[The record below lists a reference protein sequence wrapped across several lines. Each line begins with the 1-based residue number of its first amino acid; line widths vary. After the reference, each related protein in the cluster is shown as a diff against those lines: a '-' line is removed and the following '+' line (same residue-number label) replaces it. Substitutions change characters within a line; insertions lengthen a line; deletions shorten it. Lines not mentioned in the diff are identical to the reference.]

1 MTDYD
6 MHQLSH
12 GFSEKSTGERLTITR
27 TAICPLIVI
36 NLLKNI
42 IYLKKPKTSKRPLAE
57 EISHHCQ
64 QGKRRGAHI

>member
-1 MTDYD
+1 

-12 GFSEKSTGERLTITR
+12 VFSEKSTGERLTITR

-42 IYLKKPKTSKRPLAE
+42 IYLKKTPKTSKRPLAE